1 MAEPRSSEPTKKR
14 RRPALACAECR
25 RRKVKCDR
33 DNPCGQCTAH
43 GQATCTY
50 IGQDHALPGPSVQ
63 QAQPLQQP
71 VVRNSAGQNPDASN
85 WPFRGPPPR
94 VPTVDVIS
102 NTENSVRGVD
112 GRCPSPVRVSS
123 SDHRRQ
129 DTQRSSP
136 SSVLTTPSQVHS
148 GVIHGTLAKTR
159 LFGPGHWMSAF
170 PLVEGL
176 PNLNEL
182 PAARDTS
189 HREASEQ
196 VTIDRISQA
205 VNQCKEKARA
215 IKQRLPSRRP
225 LPADVYQSFP
235 PRLVV
240 DELVQTYFDSFEW
253 CYKVLHAGSFR
264 SEYTKCMD
272 ALGTA
277 DSSSVAKLL
286 LVMSVAAPLYG
297 STQLCPDL
305 LSSARTWIHVCQSWL
320 SAPVEKDRLTVDGLQ
335 IYCLLLLARQIHRVG
350 ADLVWISVGSLLRM
364 AMQMGLHQDPDHLG
378 GMSNLQKEIR
388 RRLWYTILE
397 LNMQTALDSG
407 VPPTITVEDYTTKM
421 PSNVNDDVL
430 EVPLQDGGL
439 QDEDCGLTTTTFQ
452 RLLAASLKVRV
463 EALQTLNR
471 LQGDPAPY
479 ETVLSIGS
487 NLSSACRRLG
497 TFVDKHVAKLGAHPP
512 SHFSLRICLETT
524 LGLISLLESDLYH
537 RLLLVGGGMF
547 RDLIT
552 RGALVLFTELNITLE
567 RGGSTLVTKW
577 HRSRIDQL
585 LEDAR
590 KLVQYAKDRLHY
602 GETNVKGYLYISMA
616 MGQVEAMLRGTSVED
631 AIANAAIDCLT
642 TCQKILE
649 TLAIDSFPSNPPESS
664 FGCYNAMYPLP
675 TAVEADFEFLDSDDV
690 FGIADSSFLQQWAD
704 QPWV

>member
-112 GRCPSPVRVSS
+112 GRCPSPVR
-123 SDHRRQ
+123 
-129 DTQRSSP
+129 
-136 SSVLTTPSQVHS
+136 
-148 GVIHGTLAKTR
+148 
-159 LFGPGHWMSAF
+159 
-170 PLVEGL
+170 VEGL

-512 SHFSLRICLETT
+512 SQFACAYADHCLCRFLLCLHFPYAVQAKKNPIYSFSLRICLETT